1 MNVIYAKIW
10 HKKNC
15 SKCKLTQRI
24 LKMPVE
30 MILIDPISKPND
42 PIVQYM
48 RKNNMKSAPLV
59 RIYDDNNNQ
68 VDEWNDFRVNKIN
81 KYKEIV

>member
-1 MNVIYAKIW
+1 
-10 HKKNC
+10 
-15 SKCKLTQRI
+15 
-24 LKMPVE
+24 MPVE

-42 PIVQYM
+42 PIIQYM

-59 RIYDDNNNQ
+59 RIYNDDNNQ